1 MDDHNARDL
10 DRLAIHVT
18 DHYAAMQQLLMG
30 EAAKSSIAAII
41 SQARRTLQNG
51 GKLLFCGNG
60 GSFSMAQHLAGEC
73 VGRYA
78 KDGPPLA
85 AIALGSSGA
94 EMTCIANDLDYR
106 EVFARPLRALG
117 RPGDLLIAMSTSG
130 TSPSITH
137 AVAVAEEQGIAW
149 SLWTCERAPEMRA
162 HVDRPYEILRAPTTD
177 TGVAQVIHLIVG
189 HYICARL
196 EEDLR

>member
-1 MDDHNARDL
+1 MNLEQFIFSNNLAAN
-10 DRLAIHVT
+10 RLAGP
-18 DHYAAMQQLLMG
+18 G
-30 EAAKSSIAAII
+30 EEAVAAIVA
-41 SQARRTLQNG
+41 QARRTLQNG

-60 GSFSMAQHLAGEC
+60 GSFALALHLAGEF

-78 KDGPPLA
+78 KDGPPLP

-94 EMTCIANDLDYR
+94 EMTAIANDLDYR

-117 RPGDLLIAMSTSG
+117 RPGDFLIAMSTSG
-130 TSPSITH
+130 TSSSITH
-137 AVAVAEEQGIAW
+137 AIAIAETLDIAW
-149 SLWTCERAPEMRA
+149 SLWTSERAPEVRA
-162 HVDRPYEILRAPTTD
+162 RAAHEFLRAPTKD

>member
-1 MDDHNARDL
+1 MDNWNLPVTLQQFVFENVNAANK
-10 DRLAIHVT
+10 LA
-18 DHYAAMQQLLMG
+18 G
-30 EAAKSSIAAII
+30 PCEAVIAAIV

-60 GSFSMAQHLAGEC
+60 GSFALALHLAGEF

-78 KDGPPLA
+78 KDGPPLP

-94 EMTCIANDLDYR
+94 EMTAIANDLDYR
-106 EVFARPLRALG
+106 EVFARPLQALG
-117 RPGDLLIAMSTSG
+117 RPRDFLIAMSTSG
-130 TSPSITH
+130 TSSSITH
-137 AVAVAEEQGIAW
+137 AIAIAETLDIAW
-149 SLWTCERAPEMRA
+149 SLWTSEKAPEVRA
-162 HVDRPYEILRAPTTD
+162 RQAHEFLRAPTKD
-177 TGVAQVIHLIVG
+177 IGVAQVVHLMVG